1 MKDIATIL
9 THLVASEQAPSVLYV
24 FFNKEEVLHSFRYG
38 YADIANAKAITEHST
53 INCYSITKTF
63 TAVAI
68 LQLMESGALN
78 VDAPACK
85 YYPNF
90 PYSNDITIRHLM
102 SHTSGLPNP
111 LPLNWIH
118 LPEEHKSFNRNVFF
132 DKVFKQA
139 KQKAK
144 PGERFAYSNLGYVLL
159 GSIIENVSGKCYED
173 YISANI
179 LQPIGVTDDV
189 LGFNI
194 NPANHAKGYQKQFSL
209 MNLLL
214 GFMLDK
220 NKYMGTAENG
230 WKPFVPNYVNGT
242 SYGGLI
248 GSTEGLVKYIQALLS
263 DKHPLLKP
271 ETQNLMFS
279 ENLTTSG
286 KNTGMCLGWYKGE
299 LLNKPYY
306 THAGGGGGYY
316 CEMRIYPEQKLG
328 SVIMFNRTGVSDER
342 FLTKPDSLLLNTL
355 V

>member
-1 MKDIATIL
+1 
-9 THLVASEQAPSVLYV
+9 
-24 FFNKEEVLHSFRYG
+24 
-38 YADIANAKAITEHST
+38 
-53 INCYSITKTF
+53 
-63 TAVAI
+63 
-68 LQLMESGALN
+68 
-78 VDAPACK
+78 
-85 YYPNF
+85 
-90 PYSNDITIRHLM
+90 
-102 SHTSGLPNP
+102 
-111 LPLNWIH
+111 
-118 LPEEHKSFNRNVFF
+118 
-132 DKVFKQA
+132 
-139 KQKAK
+139 
-144 PGERFAYSNLGYVLL
+144 
-159 GSIIENVSGKCYED
+159 
-173 YISANI
+173 
-179 LQPIGVTDDV
+179 
-189 LGFNI
+189 
-194 NPANHAKGYQKQFSL
+194 

-220 NKYMGTAENG
+220 KKYMGTAENG

-286 KNTGMCLGWYKGE
+286 KNTGMCLGWYRGE

-316 CEMRIYPEQKLG
+316 CEMRVYPEQKLG